1 MRTVVL
7 PIESSRA
14 SGRNLL
20 NGIAKYSRQH
30 GPWIFYWEPGG
41 LDEIFPRLKDLNAD
55 GIIMRD
61 SNRLDEI
68 LNLGLP
74 VVIVSH
80 HLKMV
85 PELVNIVTKS
95 DQIGRMAAEH
105 LLDCGFRDFAYC
117 GVTDKPWS
125 AERCVSFCNRI
136 ADAGY
141 ITETYP
147 HPAKSKNISW
157 GNEQELMVKWLQSLP
172 KPCGL
177 MTCNDDRSQQV
188 LQACKLANIKVPEE
202 IAIIGVDNDE
212 LICELSA
219 PPLSSVSVNFERAGY
234 DGAAALDRMMKGEE
248 VKDRQVSVHA
258 SHVVPR
264 MSTDITTIHDFD
276 TAEAARFIRQHVRE
290 NLSVDDVVKVTTV
303 SRRVLEKKFR
313 EHLGRTIMQEIRRI
327 RTNQIARLLMET
339 DMSIFEIALSF
350 GFQGTEHIA
359 RYFQREK
366 GMSLIAYRARFGHK

>member
-20 NGIAKYSRQH
+20 NGIAKYSRLH

-41 LDEIFPRLKDLNAD
+41 LDEIFPRMKNLNAD

-85 PELVNIVTKS
+85 PELVNIVTDS
-95 DQIGRMAAEH
+95 VQIGRMAADH
-105 LLDCGFRDFAYC
+105 LLGCGFKDFAYC
-117 GVTDKPWS
+117 GVPDKPWS

-141 ITETYP
+141 KTETYP

-157 GNEQELMVKWLQSLP
+157 GKEQEIVMKWLQSLP

-177 MTCNDDRSQQV
+177 MACNDDRSQQV
-188 LQACKLANIKVPEE
+188 LQACKLASIKVPEE
-202 IAIIGVDNDE
+202 LALIGVDNDE

-219 PPLSSVSVNFERAGY
+219 PPMSSVSVNFERAGY
-234 DGAAALDRMMKGEE
+234 EGASALDRMMKGKE
-248 VKDRQVSVHA
+248 VKNRQVSVRA
-258 SHVVPR
+258 THVVPR
-264 MSTDITTIHDFD
+264 MSTDITAIHDSD
-276 TAEAARFIRQHVRE
+276 TAEAVRFIRQHARS

-313 EHLGRTIMQEIRRI
+313 KYLGRTIMEEIRRI
-327 RTNQIARLLMET
+327 RTNQIARMLIET
-339 DMSIFEIALSF
+339 NMSICEVALSF
-350 GFQGTEHIA
+350 GFLGTEHIA
-359 RYFQREK
+359 RYFQKEK
-366 GMSLIAYRARFGHK
+366 GMSLLAYRARFGHK